1 MIQLFF
7 WAYRVCDLQCWL
19 GWVWVGA
26 VLCDVWLRGAMMME
40 GVSSA
45 QTVASW
51 YMDTGKYLVTKK
63 KYLNKA
69 AAVRLQFYMTDV
81 APVTAS
87 VGSFSGGKITLSVP
101 HKLLWANIYVLPS
114 LGWNRAVTLVNM
126 STASGRRSK
135 WENGDQGKIII
146 IIIIPVYDTLQL
158 YLREIMKRAFS

>member
-1 MIQLFF
+1 MICSAGWGGCGWGL
-7 WAYRVCDLQCWL
+7 YCVTCDSEARWWWRASARLKL
-19 GWVWVGA
+19 S
-26 VLCDVWLRGAMMME
+26 LC
-40 GVSSA
+40 
-45 QTVASW
+45 W

-146 IIIIPVYDTLQL
+146 IIISPVYDTLQL
-158 YLREIMKRAFS
+158 YLREKPRRALS